1 MIYRLN
7 LLPIIMS
14 TMLKLFCALTFLL
27 PVKIYSAENAV
38 LITFDGL
45 RWQEVFGGIDEN
57 LAMHSEYSVQTEQL
71 MQQFWRSDSSERA
84 KTLLP
89 FLHNTVFAQGSY
101 VGNRLQNSCAAVSN
115 NWYFSY
121 PGYSEILTGVV
132 NPSIVSNAKIPNTEI
147 TFLELLESN
156 SVYAGQTAAF
166 ASWDVFPFIFNVERS
181 GIHVNAFSI
190 EANPADEY
198 ESLLNRMQTDIPTP
212 WPTVRNDFFTHQYAL
227 SYLRRERPKVLFISY
242 GETDDFA
249 HDGEYDQYIY
259 AAHRT
264 DRFIEEIWTTLQSM
278 EQYRDNT
285 VLFITVDHGRG
296 ENPLASWM
304 HHSSQAATQRPNSGL
319 THYSDGI
326 VGSEATWLAAVGPGV
341 ADTGLLRTGANC
353 LTSDRIAAT
362 LMELLDEDFR
372 NYNPAMGSPIHELL
386 ESAL

>member
-1 MIYRLN
+1 MIALTL
-7 LLPIIMS
+7 LLPI
-14 TMLKLFCALTFLL
+14 K
-27 PVKIYSAENAV
+27 VYSVDNVV

-45 RWQEVFGGIDEN
+45 RWQEVFAGIDES
-57 LAMHSEYSVQTEQL
+57 LATHAEYSSQAEQL
-71 MQQFWRSDSSERA
+71 MQQFWKSDSNERA

-89 FLHNTVFAQGSY
+89 FMHNTVFARGSY
-101 VGNRLQNSCAAVSN
+101 AGNRLQNSCAAVSN

-132 NPSIVSNAKIPNTEI
+132 NPSINSNSKIPNSER

-156 SVYAGQTAAF
+156 SIYEGKTAAF

-190 EANPADEY
+190 EPNPADEY
-198 ESLLNRMQTDIPTP
+198 ESFLNKMQTEIPTP
-212 WPTVRNDFFTHQYAL
+212 WSTVRNDFFTHQYAL

-259 AAHRT
+259 AARRT
-264 DRFIEEIWTTLQSM
+264 DRFIEEIWTTLQSI

-296 ENPLASWM
+296 EDPLASWM
-304 HHSSQAATQRPNSGL
+304 HHSSQEATRRPNSGL
-319 THYSDGI
+319 TQYADGI
-326 VGSEATWLAAVGPGV
+326 VGSEATWLAAMGPGV
-341 ADTGLLRTGANC
+341 AEAGLIQTGDDC
-353 LTSDRIAAT
+353 LSSDRIAAT
-362 LMELLDEDFR
+362 LMELLGEDSR
-372 NYNPAMGSPIHELL
+372 DYNPAMGTPIRELL
-386 ESAL
+386 E